1 MGEWA
6 WSLDPVGHLE
16 KAGSMMGRG
25 EGREGK
31 ERREVR
37 ERGKE
42 GEYNKGKRTT

>member
-1 MGEWA
+1 
-6 WSLDPVGHLE
+6 LE

-25 EGREGK
+25 EREEGK

-42 GEYNKGKRTT
+42 GDYNKGKRTT